1 MRCCIAS
8 STMSRL
14 KDQGNSARLH
24 LPPPTGQPSAPS
36 RKARMRPRPPRASAH
51 KPLDFRVPTLSI
63 ECEPLRAALAILRM
77 SSPPKARNPPRL
89 VSLMFPYGVRNAHT
103 LSGEPDLPCRAR
115 EISTCIVLEKFE
127 MNAKELADKFNAKT
141 DAAVVERARQSGLA
155 AEHIQ
160 KRSEDIEHCK
170 RAMESNVLPFLAELK
185 HHLGEGQF
193 TFAPQIDIQDH
204 KPVGVSFKI
213 GDGGT
218 TSISTALGNIIVT
231 RAGDGG
237 TKRGLAYVYPP
248 DAEPYISN
256 SGDLTRDKIAKLVEM
271 VIDNT

>member
-1 MRCCIAS
+1 MSFPRQGSEPAAS
-8 STMSRL
+8 
-14 KDQGNSARLH
+14 G
-24 LPPPTGQPSAPS
+24 
-36 RKARMRPRPPRASAH
+36 
-51 KPLDFRVPTLSI
+51 
-63 ECEPLRAALAILRM
+63 
-77 SSPPKARNPPRL
+77 L
-89 VSLMFPYGVRNAHT
+89 VDVPYGVRNTHT
-103 LSGEPDLPCRAR
+103 VSGEPGLPCRAR
-115 EISTCIVLEKFE
+115 EISTCIGLEKVK

-185 HHLGEGQF
+185 QHLGEGQF

-237 TKRGLAYVYPP
+237 TRRGLAYVYPP

>member
-1 MRCCIAS
+1 M
-8 STMSRL
+8 
-14 KDQGNSARLH
+14 LH
-24 LPPPTGQPSAPS
+24 TISVKPS
-36 RKARMRPRPPRASAH
+36 
-51 KPLDFRVPTLSI
+51 
-63 ECEPLRAALAILRM
+63 
-77 SSPPKARNPPRL
+77 
-89 VSLMFPYGVRNAHT
+89 
-103 LSGEPDLPCRAR
+103 LPCRAG
-115 EISTCIVLEKFE
+115 EISTSGSWREIQNERQG
-127 MNAKELADKFNAKT
+127 LADKFNAKT
-141 DAAVVERARQSGLA
+141 GAAAVEQQRQSGLA
-155 AEHIQ
+155 AEHVQ

-185 HHLGEGQF
+185 QHLGDGQF

-237 TKRGLAYVYPP
+237 TKKGLAYVYPP

-256 SGDLTRDKIAKLVEM
+256 SGDLTRDKIAKLDEM